1 MLINNADIAHTAVA
15 RHQFPTDGLPEIVF
29 AGKSNVG
36 KSSLINAMLGRKSL
50 ARTSGTPGKT
60 RTINFFIVERKLYF
74 VDLPGY
80 GYAKVS
86 KTEKAKWGQMVEG
99 YLKGRA
105 ELKRVLLLVDIRHE
119 PGPNDI
125 QLYDWFMHFGLP
137 TTVVATKS
145 DKLSKGQVDKHA
157 AVIRR
162 GLNLENSPLPF
173 SSKTK
178 SGRADLWSLI
188 LDSAGLSAL

>member
-1 MLINNADIAHTAVA
+1 MIVNNAEIAHTAVA
-15 RHQFPTDGLPEIVF
+15 SHQFPADGLPEIVF

-36 KSSLINAMLGRKSL
+36 KSSLINAVLGRKSL

-60 RTINFFIVERKLYF
+60 RTINFYRVEKKIYF

-99 YLKGRA
+99 YLKERK
-105 ELKRVLLLVDIRHE
+105 ELKRVLMLVDIRHE
-119 PGPNDI
+119 PSPNDI
-125 QLYDWFMHFGLP
+125 QLYEWFMYFGLP

-145 DKLSKGQVDKHA
+145 DKLNKGQVDKHTA
-157 AVIRR
+157 IIRR
-162 GLNLENSPLPF
+162 SLKLEDGPLPF

-178 SGRADLWSLI
+178 SGRAELWSLI